1 MSSTPVIPH
10 ALAPSSPLSALQ
22 TLERFPFCAATFVR
36 YCTPT
41 SIRPQS
47 VKLLCAETLVEMHT
61 NPNVMNLFNFFS
73 AYFIDMD
80 YLGFMVKSPS
90 KKSVYPISVHR

>member
-22 TLERFPFCAATFVR
+22 TLERFPFLSRNVR
-36 YCTPT
+36 QNCTPA

-47 VKLLCAETLVEMHT
+47 VKLLCAETLVEMHI
-61 NPNVMNLFNFFS
+61 NPNVMNLFQFRLRIF
-73 AYFIDMD
+73 Y
-80 YLGFMVKSPS
+80 
-90 KKSVYPISVHR
+90 

>member
-22 TLERFPFCAATFVR
+22 TLERFPFCPATFVR
-36 YCTPT
+36 YCTPA

-47 VKLLCAETLVEMHT
+47 VKLLCAETLVEMHI
-61 NPNVMNLFNFFS
+61 NPNVMNLFNFVS
-73 AYFIDMD
+73 VYFIDMD
-80 YLGFMVKSPS
+80 YLGFMAIS
-90 KKSVYPISVHR
+90 KQEAGVSDSSS